1 MCEGDLCGLRI
12 LLVEDNLIN
21 QKVAQKMLKKLG
33 YDADLAVNGKEAIQ
47 ALESRPYQIVFMD
60 IQMPEMDGLEATHII
75 RNRWQLAEQPY
86 IVALTAFGLEYSKEM
101 CLLAGMDDYLSKPVR
116 VEELREAI
124 DCCVSHKTR
133 VESMFR
139 SQALRSI

>member
-60 IQMPEMDGLEATHII
+60 IQMPEMDGLEATRII
-75 RNRWQLAEQPY
+75 RQRCQLAEQPH

-101 CLLAGMDDYLSKPVR
+101 CLSAGMDDYLSKPVR
-116 VEELREAI
+116 VEELRAAI
-124 DCCVSHKTR
+124 DCCVSHN
-133 VESMFR
+133 
-139 SQALRSI
+139 AW